1 MNRHVLT
8 IINKFKDRGIIV
20 DTNLML
26 LLIIGI
32 YSPYRIETF
41 KRTNR
46 YTRDDFDI
54 LGRLL
59 TPFKHRITTPFILTE
74 VDNLSRQLPEREHDA
89 IANIMVQVCT
99 KLFEIRVPS
108 LEVMKLKHYPKIGL
122 TDSLLLLSAEEYVVL
137 TDDFTLSNRI
147 QSLNLPVINMNH
159 LRRLI

>member
-1 MNRHVLT
+1 MDRHILT
-8 IINKFKDRGIIV
+8 IINKYKNRGIII

-32 YSPYRIETF
+32 YNPYRIETF

-46 YTRDDFDI
+46 YTRGDFDI
-54 LGRLL
+54 LCRLL
-59 TPFKHRITTPFILTE
+59 TPFKHRITTPYILTE
-74 VDNLSRQLPEREHDA
+74 VDNLSRQLPEREHEA
-89 IANIMVQVCT
+89 FANTMVQVCT

-108 LEVMKLKHYPKIGL
+108 LEVMKLEHYPKIGL

-137 TDDFTLSNRI
+137 TDDFILSNRI